1 MNGVCSIT
9 GGFVYRGNT
18 VLSLIGKYVYGDWCT
33 GDMWA
38 LTYSEDGNHINEH
51 LLVSGINITSFGLDE
66 HNELLFCGNESIYKL
81 ISNDGDLNNDGEIN
95 VLDVVS
101 IINLILDNSFQ
112 SNADL
117 NNDNSIDVLD
127 VVLLINIILRI
138 N

>member
-1 MNGVCSIT
+1 M
-9 GGFVYRGNT
+9 
-18 VLSLIGKYVYGDWCT
+18 SLKQIDHQI
-33 GDMWA
+33 
-38 LTYSEDGNHINEH
+38 S
-51 LLVSGINITSFGLDE
+51 
-66 HNELLFCGNESIYKL
+66 ESI
-81 ISNDGDLNNDGEIN
+81 SNEKQRQ
-95 VLDVVS
+95 VS